1 MAIKVSEKLNIP
13 KHIAFIMDGNGRWAQ
28 KRGLPRNA
36 GHKEGTKILKK
47 LINDLQDLGVE
58 YATLYAF
65 STENWSRPKEE
76 VDGLMN
82 LFNSYLDDLDNHLD
96 DNNFRLKFIGD
107 LSRLDK
113 PLRDKMIHYEEGSK
127 NRTGLCVTLAINY
140 GGRNELT
147 NAAKRISELTKEGYI
162 SPENVSEELLESML
176 YTDGIPP
183 VDLLIRTAGE
193 QRLSNFLL
201 WQAAYAEFYFC
212 DTLWPDFGKADVLKA
227 IESYSSRHRKFG
239 GLEKQ

>member
-1 MAIKVSEKLNIP
+1 MSNRAKSELNIP

-58 YATLYAF
+58 YATFYAF
-65 STENWSRPKEE
+65 STENWSRPKDE

-82 LFNSYLDDLDNHLD
+82 LFNTYLDDLDNHLD
-96 DNNFRLKFIGD
+96 DNNFRLRFIGD

-113 PLRDKMIHYEEGSK
+113 TLRDKMLRYEEGSK
-127 NRTGLCVTLAINY
+127 KRTGLCVTLAINY
-140 GGRNELT
+140 GGRNEIT
-147 NAAKRISELTKEGYI
+147 HAARRISELTEAGYLSPDGVNEG
-162 SPENVSEELLESML
+162 LLESLL
-176 YTDGIPP
+176 YTYGIPP

-201 WQAAYAEFYFC
+201 WQVAYAEFYFC